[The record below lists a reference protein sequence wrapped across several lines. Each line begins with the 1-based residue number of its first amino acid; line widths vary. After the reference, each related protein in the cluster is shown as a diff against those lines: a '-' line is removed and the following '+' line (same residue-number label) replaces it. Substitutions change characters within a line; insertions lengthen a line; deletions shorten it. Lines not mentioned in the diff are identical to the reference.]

1 MPEMSKAVIPPH
13 MGDKRPSEKI
23 LKLGKKITDV
33 AAHKLKGV
41 TVDDPEYWGLA
52 EIVTEEMADIALKM
66 RVRHHYKIE
75 ELWKMNKIEEH
86 QKAHF
91 QKVLD
96 EMSYIGLLE
105 YDYGNNYDHNGAI
118 PGPTDRRYCLPMFV
132 PGSAELFNM
141 EETPEGNKRLKEH
154 PALASFFERMTFIP
168 LDGITHMVP
177 PGGAGIGMHVI
188 PVEKA
193 ISMENGTIDLEHIS
207 YWLKKYEGHI
217 GVGQCSCRVSREV
230 LGEGCGDDE
239 MNWCIGV
246 GDFADYCR
254 ETGKGHDITYEE
266 AMEIFRKAEDNGFV
280 HQITNIDGEN
290 KIFGICNCNVNVC
303 NALRTSQLF
312 NTPNMSRSAFT
323 ARVERDK
330 CVACGKCVE
339 YCPAGA
345 VKLGQKLCT
354 KDGREV
360 QYPKHELPDRL
371 VWGRDKYDED
381 YRDNNRINCYETGTS
396 PCKAACPAHIAVQG
410 YIRKAKEGKYRE
422 ALALIK
428 KDNPFPAVCGRVC
441 NRRCEIACT
450 RGTVDQ
456 AVAIDDIKKFIAE
469 QDLHEETRY
478 VPPVVIASNRLTRWD
493 QKIAVIGAGPAGLS
507 CAYYLAV
514 KGYQPVVFEKNA
526 RPGGMMTYGIP
537 SYKLEKDVIEAEIQV
552 LRELGVE
559 IRCGVEVGSDIT
571 IGELREQGY
580 RAFYLAI
587 GCQGGK
593 IPDIPGNDAKGIDI
607 AVCFLHHASENHGQ
621 KLNGRVVVV
630 GGGNVAVDCARTA
643 SRLGGKNVAMFCLE
657 SRETMP
663 ASEEEIRETLEEE
676 IAIHNGWGPKE
687 ILKDETGKA
696 WAVVFQKCMS
706 VFDKD
711 GRFDP
716 QYAEDELM
724 TVECEHVIFAVG
736 QSIEWGNL
744 LEGSR
749 VEFWHG
755 NYPMADALTYQ
766 TKEPDIFV
774 GGDVYSGPKFVIDA
788 IEAGKNAAESLHRY
802 VHPGTSLTIG
812 RNRRDFRE
820 LDKDNIRLDGYD
832 TIGRQEAGMDTQIDH
847 RHSFRDARKLL
858 TEEQVHLEAGRC
870 LSCGASVVDENKC
883 IGCGICTTKC
893 EFDAIKL
900 HRDHPECSKMCRSE
914 DKFKEIGAYAA
925 GKAFKSVFA
934 KKPEGKG
941 PVAKTSARAKKPI
954 VKRPSGVTVK
964 KVKRV
969 SGKNGRK

>member
-1 MPEMSKAVIPPH
+1 MPKMSRAVIPPH
-13 MGDKRPSEKI
+13 MKDKNPSEKI

-33 AAHKLKGV
+33 AAHKIKGV
-41 TVDDPEYWGLA
+41 KVEDPEYWGLA

-66 RVRHHYKIE
+66 KVRHHYKIE
-75 ELWKMNKIEEH
+75 ELWKMNEIGEAEKE
-86 QKAHF
+86 HF

-217 GVGQCSCRVSREV
+217 GVGQCSCRISRQV

-239 MNWCIGV
+239 MNWCVGV

-266 AMEIFRKAEDNGFV
+266 AMEIFRKAEENGFV

-323 ARVERDK
+323 AKVEKEK

-345 VKLGQKLCT
+345 VKLGQKLCK

-360 QYPKHELPDRL
+360 RYPKHELPDKL
-371 VWGRDKYDED
+371 VWGKDKYDEN
-381 YRDNNRINCYETGTS
+381 YRDNNRINCYETGTA

-410 YIRKAKEGKYRE
+410 YIRKAKEGKYQE

-428 KDNPFPAVCGRVC
+428 KDNPFPAICGRVC
-441 NRRCEIACT
+441 NRLCEMACT

-478 VPPVVIASNRLTRWD
+478 IPPVVIASNRLTRWE

-514 KGYQPVVFEKNA
+514 KGYKPTVFEKHA

-537 SYKLEKDVIEAEIQV
+537 SYKLEKDVIDAEIEV
-552 LRELGVE
+552 LRALGVE
-559 IRCGVEVGSDIT
+559 IRCKVEVGKDVT
-571 IGELREQGY
+571 LEELRTQGY
-580 RAFYLAI
+580 QAFYVAI

-593 IPDIPGNDAKGIDI
+593 VPEIPGKDAQGIEI
-607 AVCFLHHASENHGQ
+607 AVSFLHRAAEDQEQ
-621 KLNGRVVVV
+621 KLQGRVVVI

-643 SRLGGKNVAMFCLE
+643 SRFGGKDVAMFCLE

-663 ASEEEIRETLEEE
+663 ASEEEIRETLEED
-676 IAIHNGWGPKE
+676 IAIENGWGPKE
-687 ILKDETGKA
+687 ILKDDSGKVQ
-696 WAVVFQKCMS
+696 AVVFKKCTS
-706 VFDKD
+706 VFDAN
-711 GRFDP
+711 GTFNP
-716 QYAEDELM
+716 QYDEEDLM
-724 TVECEHVIFAVG
+724 TVECEHVIFAIG

-744 LEGSR
+744 LEGSK
-749 VEFWHG
+749 VEFRRG
-755 NYPMADALTYQ
+755 NYPAADALTFQ

-802 VHPGTSLTIG
+802 VHPGTSLKIG
-812 RNRRDFRE
+812 RNRRDFHE
-820 LDKDNIRLDGYD
+820 FDKDNIRIEGYD
-832 TIGRQEAGMDTQIDH
+832 TIGRQEAGMDAAIDQK
-847 RHSFRDARKLL
+847 HSFRDARKTL

-893 EFDAIKL
+893 EFDAIRL

-925 GKAFKSVFA
+925 GKAFKKVFA
-934 KKPEGKG
+934 KKPE
-941 PVAKTSARAKKPI
+941 
-954 VKRPSGVTVK
+954 VKRAA
-964 KVKRV
+964 
-969 SGKNGRK
+969 GKSKSAGRKRRK